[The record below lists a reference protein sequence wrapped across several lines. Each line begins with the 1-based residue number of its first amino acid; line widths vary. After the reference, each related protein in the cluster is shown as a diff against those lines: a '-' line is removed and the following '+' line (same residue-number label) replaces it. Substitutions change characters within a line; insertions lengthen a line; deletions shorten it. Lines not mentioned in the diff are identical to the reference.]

1 MALAREGEARKH
13 EDVRRGRKP
22 RSHEAAEDQPT
33 ISRHH
38 QRARTTPAGP
48 APMTRP
54 VRLPLSARHNPT
66 INSKPAATF
75 DGHGLAAFAHPTQ
88 LCNSPE
94 PARWRSIPA
103 CAGEPD
109 APPVDST
116 GGEVDPRVCGGAE
129 MLAIMC
135 GIWMG
140 RSPRVRGS
148 PTASASPAA
157 WCGSI
162 PACAGEP
169 MIMNTCI
176 THCGVDPRV
185 RGGAGH
191 LYWSVLICAGRSPRT
206 RGSPLCLAVNRIL
219 LRSIPAYAGE
229 PVLRF
234 AVWRHP
240 VVDPRVRG
248 GAEAWCVDATDEM
261 GRSPRTRGSLAGAR
275 QSHAGDGSIPA
286 YAGEPPTMDDGF
298 ALFRVDPRV
307 RGGAFVTKIV
317 LRVLPGRSPRTR
329 GSHGRLYGPHGL
341 ERSIPAYAGE
351 PHPDHEDEASNQVDP
366 RVRGGAAFFLASF
379 SRSAGRSPRTR
390 GSQDRGHDVAVVARS
405 IPAYAGEPT

>member
-1 MALAREGEARKH
+1 MNVIGRSVGWAKAVGRAHHVNTTFDGLRTSEGRGGRSCGSVALAREGEARKH

-185 RGGAGH
+185 RGGASYAGGPET
-191 LYWSVLICAGRSPRT
+191 LGKGRSPRT
-206 RGSPLCLAVNRIL
+206 RGSRNLRRISQIAY
-219 LRSIPAYAGE
+219 RSIPAYAGE
-229 PVLRF
+229 PNLLILSKRL
-234 AVWRHP
+234 WK
-240 VVDPRVRG
+240 VDPRVRG
-248 GAEAWCVDATDEM
+248 GAPTV
-261 GRSPRTRGSLAGAR
+261 
-275 QSHAGDGSIPA
+275 
-286 YAGEPPTMDDGF
+286 PTMPSTSG
-298 ALFRVDPRV
+298 
-307 RGGAFVTKIV
+307 
-317 LRVLPGRSPRTR
+317 
-329 GSHGRLYGPHGL
+329 
-341 ERSIPAYAGE
+341 
-351 PHPDHEDEASNQVDP
+351 
-366 RVRGGAAFFLASF
+366 
-379 SRSAGRSPRTR
+379 GRSPRTR
-390 GSQDRGHDVAVVARS
+390 GSQCYQTLS
-405 IPAYAGEPT
+405 IPP